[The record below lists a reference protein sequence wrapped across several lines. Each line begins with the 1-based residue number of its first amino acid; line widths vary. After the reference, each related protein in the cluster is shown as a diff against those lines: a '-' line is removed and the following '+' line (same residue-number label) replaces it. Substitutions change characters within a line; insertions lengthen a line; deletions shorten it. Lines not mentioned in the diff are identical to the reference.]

1 MNNNR
6 PFDRLENLFK
16 FLNSKRK
23 EKKKKKGGETG
34 ELILREDGRKPDEE
48 GKCA

>member
-23 EKKKKKGGETG
+23 EKKKKKETG

>member
-16 FLNSKRK
+16 FLNSKRE
-23 EKKKKKGGETG
+23 EKKK
-34 ELILREDGRKPDEE
+34 RRKRKVEN
-48 GKCA
+48 